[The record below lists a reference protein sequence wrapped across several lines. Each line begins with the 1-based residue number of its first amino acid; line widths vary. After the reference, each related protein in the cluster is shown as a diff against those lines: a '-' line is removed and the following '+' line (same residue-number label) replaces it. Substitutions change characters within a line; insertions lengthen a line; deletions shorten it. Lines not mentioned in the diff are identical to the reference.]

1 MLDELLFEYWIK
13 KTKTVPAEWVI
24 PSNKSVISVKVLLVD
39 TLVPVV
45 LLDVTVCITAP
56 ATSYTASGTTLTF
69 QAAPVSGTN
78 NIYVIFRNFAIPS
91 AGGPSLANN
100 NSFAGV
106 NNFAQPLVNSGTI
119 ASDIT
124 IASGERAMMAGD
136 ISINS
141 STTVTVNGVLTIV

>member
-1 MLDELLFEYWIK
+1 MSYIGTTPPQVFS
-13 KTKTVPAEWVI
+13 TAT
-24 PSNKSVISVKVLLVD
+24 SQSFSGNGGTTF
-39 TLVPVV
+39 TLNRAVNRSEDLEVFV
-45 LLDVTVCITAP
+45 ENVQQKP

-106 NNFAQPLVNSGTI
+106 NNFAQPIVNSGTI

>member
-1 MLDELLFEYWIK
+1 MSYIGTAPPQAFSTATSQSYSCNGG
-13 KTKTVPAEWVI
+13 TTF
-24 PSNKSVISVKVLLVD
+24 
-39 TLVPVV
+39 TLNRAVNRSEDLEVFV
-45 LLDVTVCITAP
+45 ENVQQKP

-106 NNFAQPLVNSGTI
+106 NNFAQPIVNSGTI

-136 ISINS
+136 LSINS
-141 STTVTVNGVLTIV
+141 SVTVTVNGVLTIV

>member
-1 MLDELLFEYWIK
+1 MSYIGTAPPQAFS
-13 KTKTVPAEWVI
+13 TAT
-24 PSNKSVISVKVLLVD
+24 SQSFSGNGGTTF
-39 TLVPVV
+39 TLNRAVNRSEDLEVFV
-45 LLDVTVCITAP
+45 ENVQQKP

>member
-1 MLDELLFEYWIK
+1 MSYIGTAPPQTFSTATSQSFSGDANE
-13 KTKTVPAEWVI
+13 TVF
-24 PSNKSVISVKVLLVD
+24 
-39 TLVPVV
+39 TLNRAVNRNEDLEVFV
-45 LLDVTVCITAP
+45 ENVQQKP

-69 QAAPVSGTN
+69 QARPVSGTN
-78 NIYVIFRNFAIPS
+78 NIYVIFRNFAVPS

-106 NNFAQPLVNSGTI
+106 NNFAQPIVNSGTI

>member
-1 MLDELLFEYWIK
+1 MSYIGTTPPQTFS
-13 KTKTVPAEWVI
+13 TATSQSFSGNGSTTVF
-24 PSNKSVISVKVLLVD
+24 
-39 TLVPVV
+39 TLNRAVNRNEDLEVFV
-45 LLDVTVCITAP
+45 ENVQQKP
-56 ATSYTASGTTLTF
+56 ATSYTASGTTLDF
-69 QAAPVSGTN
+69 GSGNAPSSGTN

-106 NNFAQPLVNSGTI
+106 NNFAQPIVNSGTI

>member
-1 MLDELLFEYWIK
+1 MSYIGTAPPQTFS
-13 KTKTVPAEWVI
+13 TATSQSFSGNGSTTVF
-24 PSNKSVISVKVLLVD
+24 
-39 TLVPVV
+39 TLNRAVNRNEDLEVFV
-45 LLDVTVCITAP
+45 ENVQQKP

>member
-1 MLDELLFEYWIK
+1 MSYIGTTPPQTFS
-13 KTKTVPAEWVI
+13 TAT
-24 PSNKSVISVKVLLVD
+24 SQSFSGNGGTTF
-39 TLVPVV
+39 TLNRAVNRSEDLEVFV
-45 LLDVTVCITAP
+45 ENVQQKP

-100 NSFAGV
+100 NSFVGV
-106 NNFAQPLVNSGTI
+106 NNFAEPLVNSGTI
-119 ASDIT
+119 SSDIT

-136 ISINS
+136 ISIAN
-141 STTVTVNGVLTIV
+141 TKTVTVNGVLTIV

>member
-1 MLDELLFEYWIK
+1 MSYIGTAPPQAFS
-13 KTKTVPAEWVI
+13 TAT
-24 PSNKSVISVKVLLVD
+24 SQSFSGNGGTTF
-39 TLVPVV
+39 TLNRAVNRSEDLEVFV
-45 LLDVTVCITAP
+45 ENVQQKP

-136 ISINS
+136 VSINS

>member
-1 MLDELLFEYWIK
+1 M
-13 KTKTVPAEWVI
+13 KTY
-24 PSNKSVISVKVLLVD
+24 NKNQS
-39 TLVPVV
+39 
-45 LLDVTVCITAP
+45 
-56 ATSYTASGTTLTF
+56 TSYTASGTTLTF
-69 QAAPVSGTN
+69 QAAPGSGTN

-100 NSFAGV
+100 NSFVGV
-106 NNFAQPLVNSGTI
+106 NNFAQPIVNSGTI